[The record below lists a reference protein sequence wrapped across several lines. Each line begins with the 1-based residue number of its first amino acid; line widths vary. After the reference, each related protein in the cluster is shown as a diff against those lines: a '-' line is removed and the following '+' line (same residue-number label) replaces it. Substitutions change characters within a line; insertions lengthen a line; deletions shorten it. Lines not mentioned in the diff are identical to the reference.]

1 MVLLGVPLIP
11 AAKVYIN
18 LEKLIFIQVADV
30 NKYNNDE
37 ANVCL
42 IYLNKRVRSPT
53 RGKINTG
60 TQVSDSEHYL
70 STRLCQVSNLRSTHD
85 DGILKIKIMKVKI
98 PQVERKAPLNFSYD
112 LGRKVPAKIF
122 FLEYWIKI
130 RPLNF
135 LSWKEPVPLNF
146 RFLERR
152 NFLDFLLEKQSPF

>member
-98 PQVERKAPLNFSYD
+98 PHGKKGPVKFFD